1 MDAVTT
7 DPVADA
13 VTVDAT
19 MVADVTMDV
28 VFPSETAPVDATFSG
43 SSFFFVHAAA
53 TALAATTDVAMET
66 VTAAGSSSSFCFSAV
81 DGGMAAAADLSFP
94 HMKKGCLLSPFQ
106 KNRDSG
112 NFPLSPF
119 SGIF

>member
-43 SSFFFVHAAA
+43 SSFFFAHAAE
-53 TALAATTDVAMET
+53 TVSDATTDAATEM
-66 VTAAGSSSSFCFSAV
+66 VTAAGSSLSFCSF
-81 DGGMAAAADLSFP
+81 AAA
-94 HMKKGCLLSPFQ
+94 
-106 KNRDSG
+106 
-112 NFPLSPF
+112 
-119 SGIF
+119 

>member
-13 VTVDAT
+13 VTVDAK

-43 SSFFFVHAAA
+43 SSFSFVHAAA

-66 VTAAGSSSSFCFSAV
+66 VTAAGSSLSFCSF
-81 DGGMAAAADLSFP
+81 AAA
-94 HMKKGCLLSPFQ
+94 
-106 KNRDSG
+106 
-112 NFPLSPF
+112 
-119 SGIF
+119 

>member
-43 SSFFFVHAAA
+43 SSFSFVHAAA

-81 DGGMAAAADLSFP
+81 DGETAADADVKASHRKRACLSLI
-94 HMKKGCLLSPFQ
+94 H
-106 KNRDSG
+106 
-112 NFPLSPF
+112 
-119 SGIF
+119 I

>member
-43 SSFFFVHAAA
+43 SSFSCAAVATMDADAA
-53 TALAATTDVAMET
+53 TMDAWASTT
-66 VTAAGSSSSFCFSAV
+66 
-81 DGGMAAAADLSFP
+81 
-94 HMKKGCLLSPFQ
+94 
-106 KNRDSG
+106 
-112 NFPLSPF
+112 
-119 SGIF
+119 